1 MASRLYPTTRSV
13 YRQVAN
19 VLWALGVA
27 TLGSPIPL
35 DLISLY
41 VTGLILLDERQNCS
55 RITRFLP
62 GRCHDALNR
71 LLRVIPLSTRM
82 VMALLITLAQ
92 SYGIKGY
99 LCLDDVVIEKRFSKR
114 CPWTGWTFSTSKG
127 RKVYGL
133 HIVVLLWCAGPVK
146 IPVAFRLWQ
155 PKGKCAPSRY
165 RTKLQL
171 AQRMIIEVLALGLP
185 FAYLT
190 FDCWYNARW
199 FTRFLNGCGV
209 IWVSTLKKNTY
220 VVYRNRKVKVGQL
233 APKLRFKWRK
243 HLELRA
249 VALCV
254 YLPEYGSVR
263 LVVTRNGHGR
273 WEYIVTNDLKADLT
287 TIVQRKAS
295 RWDIEVVFKDAKQLA
310 GFAACQCRVPQ
321 AMVRHVAL
329 VLLTYV
335 VLNELKVDPSETA
348 GDVKERLQLAVIRA
362 GATPPQ
368 PLRARTA

>member
-13 YRQVAN
+13 YRQVVN

-27 TLGSPIPL
+27 TLGSPNL
-35 DLISLY
+35 FGFISLY
-41 VTGLILLDERQNCS
+41 VTGLILLDERQNQS

-71 LLRVIPLSTRM
+71 LLRVIIPSTRM

-92 SYGIKGY
+92 SYGVKGY
-99 LCLDDVVIEKRFSKR
+99 LCLDDVVIEKRFSKK

-127 RKVYGL
+127 RNVYGL
-133 HIVVLLWCAGPVK
+133 HIVVLLWCTGPVK

-155 PKGKCAPSRY
+155 PKDKCAASRY
-165 RTKLQL
+165 RTKIQL
-171 AQRMIIEVLALGLP
+171 ARQMIIEILGLP

-190 FDCWYNARW
+190 LDCWYNARW
-199 FTRFLNGCGV
+199 FTKFLNGCGI

-220 VVYRNRKVKVGQL
+220 VIYRNRKVKASQL
-233 APKLRFKWRK
+233 ARMLKPRWRK
-243 HLELRA
+243 CLGLRA

-254 YLPEYGSVR
+254 YLPGYGSVR
-263 LVVTRNGHGR
+263 SVVTRNGHGR

-287 TIVQRKAS
+287 AIVQRKRS
-295 RWDIEVVFKDAKQLA
+295 RWDIETVFKDTKQLA

-321 AMVRHVAL
+321 AMVRHVAF

-348 GDVKERLQLAVIRA
+348 GDVKERLQLEVIKA
-362 GATPPQ
+362 GGIPPE

>member
-1 MASRLYPTTRSV
+1 MASRLYPATRSV
-13 YRQVAN
+13 YRQVVN

-27 TLGSPIPL
+27 TLGSPNL
-35 DLISLY
+35 FDFISLY
-41 VTGLILLDERQNCS
+41 VTGLILLDERQNQS

-82 VMALLITLAQ
+82 IMALLISFAQ
-92 SYGIKGY
+92 SYNIKGY

-133 HIVVLLWCAGPVK
+133 HIVVLLWCSGLVK

-155 PKGKCAPSRY
+155 PKDQRAPSRY
-165 RTKLQL
+165 RTKIQL
-171 AQRMIIEVLALGLP
+171 AQQMIIEMLTLGLP
-185 FAYLT
+185 FTYLT

-209 IWVSTLKKNTY
+209 IWVSTLKKNAHLIY
-220 VVYRNRKVKVGQL
+220 CNRKVKVGQL
-233 APKLRFKWRK
+233 ARMLKPKWRK
-243 HLELRA
+243 HLGLRA
-249 VALCV
+249 VGLCV
-254 YLPEYGSVR
+254 YLPGHGSVR

-273 WEYIVTNDLKADLT
+273 WEYIVTNNLKADLT
-287 TIVQRKAS
+287 ATIKRKGS
-295 RWDIEVVFKDAKQLA
+295 RWDIETVFKDAKQLA
-310 GFAACQCRVPQ
+310 GFAACQCQVPQ
-321 AMVRHVAL
+321 AMVRHVAF

-335 VLNELKVDPSETA
+335 VLNELKVDPSETV
-348 GDVKERLQLAVIRA
+348 GDVKERLQLEVIKA
-362 GATPPQ
+362 GDTPPE